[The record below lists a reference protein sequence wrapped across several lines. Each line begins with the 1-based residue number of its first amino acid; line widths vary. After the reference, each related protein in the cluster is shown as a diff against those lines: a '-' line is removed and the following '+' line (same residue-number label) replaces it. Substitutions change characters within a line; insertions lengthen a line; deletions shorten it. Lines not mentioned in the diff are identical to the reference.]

1 MRKTLM
7 IAGILLVG
15 CGIAFGAETARKGG
29 KPMVK
34 LETSLGVI
42 TVELYPDKAPVSVK
56 NFLAYVKEGHYDG
69 LIFHR
74 VIRDFMVQGGGFTKE
89 MKERGSK
96 HPPIKNEADNG
107 LKNVRGTLAMA
118 RTSVV
123 DSATA
128 QFFINVVNNDFLN
141 HRAKTPQGYGY
152 AVFGKVTEGMDVVDK
167 IRAVPTGN
175 VGMFQDVP
183 LQPVTITKG
192 SCRSEGALRNMEVQL
207 LVVLCHDRGP
217 LGLHEHHRP
226 RRRPEHEIGRA
237 VQQECR
243 DRYRMPS
250 SA

>member
-1 MRKTLM
+1 MFHSKTDREVAMLKPLVV
-7 IAGILLVG
+7 AGMILLC
-15 CGIAFGAETARKGG
+15 CGVAFGAGTPRKGG
-29 KPMVK
+29 KPMVI
-34 LETSLGVI
+34 LETSLGVVK
-42 TVELYPDKAPVSVK
+42 VELYPDKAPVSVK
-56 NFLAYVKEGHYDG
+56 NFLDYVKEGHYDG

-96 HPPIKNEADNG
+96 RPPIKNEADNG
-107 LKNVRGTLAMA
+107 LKNDRGTLAMA

-128 QFFINVVNNDFLN
+128 QFFINTVNNDFLN

-183 LQPVTITKG
+183 LQPVTITK
-192 SCRSEGALRNMEVQL
+192 ATVVQ
-207 LVVLCHDRGP
+207 
-217 LGLHEHHRP
+217 E
-226 RRRPEHEIGRA
+226 
-237 VQQECR
+237 
-243 DRYRMPS
+243 
-250 SA
+250 

>member
-1 MRKTLM
+1 MRNTLV
-7 IAGILLVG
+7 IAGVLLVS
-15 CGIAFGAETARKGG
+15 CGIAIGAETVRKGG
-29 KPMVK
+29 NPVVK

-42 TVELYPDKAPVSVK
+42 KVELYPDKAPVSVK
-56 NFLAYVKEGHYDG
+56 NFLAYVEEGHYDG

-96 HPPIKNEADNG
+96 RPPIKNEADNG
-107 LKNVRGTLAMA
+107 LKNDRGTLAMA

-141 HRAKTPQGYGY
+141 HRSKTPQGYGY

-175 VGMFQDVP
+175 AGMLQDVP
-183 LQPVTITKG
+183 LQPVTITK
-192 SCRSEGALRNMEVQL
+192 ATAV
-207 LVVLCHDRGP
+207 
-217 LGLHEHHRP
+217 
-226 RRRPEHEIGRA
+226 PE
-237 VQQECR
+237 
-243 DRYRMPS
+243 
-250 SA
+250 